1 MPLVF
6 AVVQAVKLVEDP
18 LPLRVRD
25 PDPLV
30 LDAARNAGYDVLPAD
45 WMPAVETLRE
55 AQEVE
60 GET

>member
-1 MPLVF
+1 MPLSAGLIASLSAADRAI
-6 AVVQAVKLVEDP
+6 AVLVD
-18 LPLRVRD
+18 D
-25 PDPLV
+25 DPLV